1 MFSVLFDTALYLSW
15 SLGYGLST
23 SCLLVAVLYNFCNVF
38 IVQSPEEEVNFDF
51 FLVLLKTAK
60 SNF

>member
-38 IVQSPEEEVNFDF
+38 IVQSPEEEVSF
-51 FLVLLKTAK
+51 
-60 SNF
+60 

>member
-23 SCLLVAVLYNFCNVF
+23 GCLLAAVLYNFCNVF
-38 IVQSPEEEVNFDF
+38 IVQSPEEEVSF
-51 FLVLLKTAK
+51 
-60 SNF
+60 